1 MKKNDLAVN
10 ILNRSIFDEHISR
23 EHTGSV
29 KWDKMALTSLYGRE
43 DVLPMWVADMDF
55 PSPEPIQKALIERAN
70 HPVFGYTVPSES
82 VYGEIQ
88 KWVKDRH
95 QWSITKDMITFSSGV
110 VSAIGS
116 TIQAFTE
123 PGDKILVQ
131 SPVYTPF
138 FDMIKNNGREVV
150 NSPLLLEANGFAI
163 DFEDFEEKLKT
174 GVKLFLLCSPHNPGG
189 RIWTKEELLRIGE
202 LCLAH
207 HVTIVSDEIHADLF
221 HSTAMHHP
229 IASLADKLADI
240 TVTLM
245 APSKTFNIAGL
256 QASFL
261 ITSNKELQV
270 KLQNAQTRQAFHGL
284 NIFALTAMEAAYR
297 DGLSWLT
304 DLIEYIEENVKVAEA
319 FISTEIPS
327 LRVMHPDASYL
338 LWIDCRE
345 LGLSDK
351 EIQERLI
358 HKGKIALEPGTKYGA
373 GGEGFVRMNIGCSR
387 SLLQDGLTRLKLAF
401 S

>member
-1 MKKNDLAVN
+1 M
-10 ILNRSIFDEHISR
+10 NRSIFDEHISR

-150 NSPLLLEANGFAI
+150 NSPLLLEANRFAI
-163 DFEDFEEKLKT
+163 DFEDLEEKLKT

-319 FISTEIPS
+319 FISAEIPS